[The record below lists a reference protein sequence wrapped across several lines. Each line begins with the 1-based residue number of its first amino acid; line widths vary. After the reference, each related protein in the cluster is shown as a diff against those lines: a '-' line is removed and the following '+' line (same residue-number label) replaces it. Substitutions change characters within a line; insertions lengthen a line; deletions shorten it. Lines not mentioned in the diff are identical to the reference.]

1 MKRKRIYIK
10 PLSHI
15 VLLHGSIVMLGGSD
29 TVENMDQGDTY
40 VIGDKDEPTTPTTP
54 ARGFTWEED

>member
-40 VIGDKDEPTTPTTP
+40 VIGDKDDSTQ
-54 ARGFTWEED
+54 ARENIWGFTEED

>member
-40 VIGDKDEPTTPTTP
+40 VIGD
-54 ARGFTWEED
+54 ED